1 MMTRNTRTV
10 PEQSTSVRTMGVSD
24 HWRFTLIETF
34 SSKHKE
40 DTRSGLVST
49 SFSSMSLPD
58 SALATTLSSAN
69 ITNNSKTLTCLLVNM
84 LQTFF
89 SISWIFLQKRYWF
102 VTSLNLLL
110 SQAYSSLFMT
120 LRPPILPHFVRNLII
135 LYRT

>member
-1 MMTRNTRTV
+1 MSHNSRLDAFL
-10 PEQSTSVRTMGVSD
+10 EK
-24 HWRFTLIETF
+24 F
-34 SSKHKE
+34 SSKHNE

-49 SFSSMSLPD
+49 SFFSMSLPD
-58 SALATTLSSAN
+58 SALATTLSSANNCN

-102 VTSLNLLL
+102 VTSLNLLS

-120 LRPPILPHFVRNLII
+120 LRPPTVPHFVRNLII
-135 LYRT
+135 LCRT